1 MEISELCRTFVVL
14 ISRNFYALFFFD
26 FLVHYGPPL
35 EILETTIDD
44 NISEEGGSGGGA
56 MPIGIDV
63 SDSDIGTIGLANT
76 CTDKYLRTLQKI
88 AKQNAETG
96 QFKTSLPKDQVL
108 VIGQNISSTH
118 GESKITDITS
128 NQKSAKKNREIN
140 FHKVF

>member
-1 MEISELCRTFVVL
+1 MHCGL
-14 ISRNFYALFFFD
+14 
-26 FLVHYGPPL
+26 PL

-44 NISEEGGSGGGA
+44 NISEEGGCGGGA

-118 GESKITDITS
+118 GESKIIDTTS
-128 NQKSAKKNREIN
+128 NQQRTKKIREIN

>member
-1 MEISELCRTFVVL
+1 MYKNNS

-26 FLVHYGPPL
+26 ILVHCGPPL

-44 NISEEGGSGGGA
+44 NISEEGGSGA

-118 GESKITDITS
+118 GESKIIDTNS
-128 NQKSAKKNREIN
+128 NQKSAKENS
-140 FHKVF
+140 

>member
-1 MEISELCRTFVVL
+1 MHC
-14 ISRNFYALFFFD
+14 
-26 FLVHYGPPL
+26 GPPL

>member
-1 MEISELCRTFVVL
+1 MHCGL
-14 ISRNFYALFFFD
+14 
-26 FLVHYGPPL
+26 PL

-118 GESKITDITS
+118 GESKIIDTNS
-128 NQKSAKKNREIN
+128 NQKSAKKNSWN
-140 FHKVF
+140 QFSQKFDFCF

>member
-1 MEISELCRTFVVL
+1 MHC
-14 ISRNFYALFFFD
+14 
-26 FLVHYGPPL
+26 GPPL

-44 NISEEGGSGGGA
+44 NISEEGGSGA

-118 GESKITDITS
+118 GECKKKFV
-128 NQKSAKKNREIN
+128 KSIFTKFFENC
-140 FHKVF
+140 

>member
-1 MEISELCRTFVVL
+1 M
-14 ISRNFYALFFFD
+14 
-26 FLVHYGPPL
+26 

-44 NISEEGGSGGGA
+44 NPIITEEGGGYNV
-56 MPIGIDV
+56 IGIDV

-128 NQKSAKKNREIN
+128 NQKSAKKIREIN

>member
-1 MEISELCRTFVVL
+1 MIFP
-14 ISRNFYALFFFD
+14 
-26 FLVHYGPPL
+26 FLAHCGPPM
-35 EILETTIDD
+35 ENLETTIDD
-44 NISEEGGSGGGA
+44 NITEEGGAGA
-56 MPIGIDV
+56 IGMGIDV

-118 GESKITDITS
+118 GESKII
-128 NQKSAKKNREIN
+128 
-140 FHKVF
+140 

>member
-1 MEISELCRTFVVL
+1 
-14 ISRNFYALFFFD
+14 
-26 FLVHYGPPL
+26 
-35 EILETTIDD
+35 
-44 NISEEGGSGGGA
+44 

-118 GESKITDITS
+118 GECKKKFV
-128 NQKSAKKNREIN
+128 KSIFTKFFENC
-140 FHKVF
+140 